1 MSLQDAQREVDE
13 WIGLFQEGY
22 WHPLTLL
29 ARLTEEVGEL
39 AREVNHRFGQKHK
52 RQDEP
57 EQDLEEEMG
66 DIIFVLCCLANA
78 TGSDLER
85 GFSRTMEKLRQ
96 RDAYRFPRKDGA
108 TAPVQHRGAGD
119 ASGKGGMT
127 GDGRD
132 RG

>member
-1 MSLQDAQREVDE
+1 MRLQDAQREVDE
-13 WIGLFQEGY
+13 WIGQFQEGY

-29 ARLTEEVGEL
+29 ARLSEEVGEL

-85 GFSRTMEKLRQ
+85 GFSRTMAKLRR

-108 TAPVQHRGAGD
+108 GPAGEKDGKDDTTAY
-119 ASGKGGMT
+119 
-127 GDGRD
+127 GRD